1 MRVRERKTMPR
12 VTRLM
17 AEQLLS
23 DYTRNKRELAMMRD
37 DSIPSTTPS
46 YSLTSGVQSGNPEA
60 RPTEEITMTIVADAR
75 YIYLTTAIKSVE
87 KLLHQIDSA
96 TQRLLYL
103 VYMAPDPISIS
114 AAAVVVNQSQA
125 NAYRCVL
132 QALTQLAIIAGYM
145 PAP

>member
-1 MRVRERKTMPR
+1 MR
-12 VTRLM
+12 
-17 AEQLLS
+17 
-23 DYTRNKRELAMMRD
+23 N

-46 YSLTSGVQSGNPEA
+46 YRLTSGVQSGNPEA

-75 YIYLTTAIKSVE
+75 YVYLTTSIKAVE
-87 KLLHQIDSA
+87 KLLHQIDPA

-103 VYMAPDPISIS
+103 VYMAPDSISIS
-114 AAAVVVNQSQA
+114 AASTVVNQSQA